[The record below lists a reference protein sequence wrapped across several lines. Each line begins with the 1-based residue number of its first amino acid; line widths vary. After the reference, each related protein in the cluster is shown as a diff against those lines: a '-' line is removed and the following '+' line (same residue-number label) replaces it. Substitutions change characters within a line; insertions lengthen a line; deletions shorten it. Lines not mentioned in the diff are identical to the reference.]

1 MSDPRQIPQL
11 TFGPI
16 SSDEVTD
23 LTEALREQG
32 VTDPQFARQQ
42 LGGFRV
48 GDPGTQTVVI
58 ILAEPAIIAL
68 GAFLMKKRTRKT
80 VRYSA
85 RVDYPDGR
93 VVQQELEVTNSDSAP
108 PDAKVFEALQG
119 LLQPPSG
126 SDAEL
131 AE

>member
-1 MSDPRQIPQL
+1 MSDPRQTPQL

-16 SSDEVTD
+16 YSDEVAA
-23 LTEALREQG
+23 LTAALCEQD
-32 VTDPQFARQQ
+32 VTDPQFARQP

-48 GDPGTQTVVI
+48 GDPGTLTVVI
-58 ILAEPAIIAL
+58 TLAEPAIIAL

-80 VRYSA
+80 VRYFA

-93 VVQQELEVTNSDSAP
+93 VVQQELETTNSGSAP
-108 PDAKVFEALQG
+108 PDAKVVEALRG

-126 SDAEL
+126 SDAKL
-131 AE
+131 TK